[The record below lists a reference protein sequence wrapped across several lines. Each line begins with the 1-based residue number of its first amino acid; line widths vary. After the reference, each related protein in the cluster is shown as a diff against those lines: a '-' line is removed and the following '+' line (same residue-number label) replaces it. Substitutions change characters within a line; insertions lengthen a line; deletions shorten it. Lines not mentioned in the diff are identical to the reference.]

1 MSDSSWLCVRFPT
14 HPRLDR
20 YRYRYHEPRVCA
32 KIHIGNSW
40 VCGISCVQE
49 EGRLVWEIRTCLT
62 YNELPV
68 VPCKGSNRIVG
79 DRTFRSKTFHHR
91 IPFTTLNSLSKS
103 GLCTYTRGKVLYRR
117 SNCVDT
123 RDHNLHACWLADHK
137 PIVCLRSESD

>member
-1 MSDSSWLCVRFPT
+1 VSASQHIPVWIDMDTDTMNHVFALRFIEEIPGSAVFPAFKRKAGWYGKSELASPTMSCQSFRA
-14 HPRLDR
+14 R
-20 YRYRYHEPRVCA
+20 
-32 KIHIGNSW
+32 
-40 VCGISCVQE
+40 
-49 EGRLVWEIRTCLT
+49 
-62 YNELPV
+62 
-68 VPCKGSNRIVG
+68 GSNRIVG

-123 RDHNLHACWLADHK
+123 RGHNLHACWLADHK